1 MSAILGDLKKSK
13 KTIAFFAV
21 LVAVLSCTLV
31 LMSALAADSPSP
43 MMSVSTSSTKTD
55 TINDR
60 PRLTWEAVKAFVD
73 GSLIYPDI
81 RDSFYYKAIGSG
93 LYIVSFPIEDA
104 QGFSLIASSTSP
116 NAAPMLVRLTC
127 L

>member
-21 LVAVLSCTLV
+21 LVAVLSCTVV
-31 LMSALAADSPSP
+31 LMGALAADSPSP

-81 RDSFYYKAIGSG
+81 RDSYYYKDIGSG

>member
-1 MSAILGDLKKSK
+1 MV
-13 KTIAFFAV
+13 F
-21 LVAVLSCTLV
+21 SCTLV

-60 PRLTWEAVKAFVD
+60 PHLTWKTVKELAE
-73 GSLIYPDI
+73 GRLSYPDI

-93 LYIVSFPIEDA
+93 LYIVSFPIEDV

-116 NAAPMLVRLTC
+116 NAAPWKGHTLCESL
-127 L
+127 